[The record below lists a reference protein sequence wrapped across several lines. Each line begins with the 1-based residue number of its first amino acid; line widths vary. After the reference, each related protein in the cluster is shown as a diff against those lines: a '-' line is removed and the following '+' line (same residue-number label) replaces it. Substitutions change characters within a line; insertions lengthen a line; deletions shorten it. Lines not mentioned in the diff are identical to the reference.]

1 MSLFDVSGKVA
12 CVTGA
17 NSGLGRAAATMLA
30 EAGASVVGIAR
41 RASEL
46 EAWQKESKGKTAIL
60 PADLSE
66 TGTLAAIAEDSVKPF
81 GPPDILVN
89 AAGINTR
96 QGADEVSIEGW
107 DSTLALNLTAPFF
120 LAKALVPAMKKC
132 GWGRIVNVASL
143 QSQRAFPNGISYGAS
158 KGGVVQLTRA
168 MAEAWSRHGIMVN
181 ALAPGFFLTDLTAP
195 VFEDESLSEHHARQT
210 CVGRNGELA
219 DLEGPLLFLCSQ
231 ASGYVTG
238 QVLFVDGGYTAK

>member
-17 NSGLGRAAATMLA
+17 SSGLGRAAATMLA

-66 TGTLAAIAEDSVKPF
+66 TGTLAAIAEDSAKPF

-89 AAGINTR
+89 AAGINRR
-96 QGADEVSIEGW
+96 QAADEVTVDGW

-120 LAKALVPAMKKC
+120 LAKALVPAMKKR

-168 MAEAWSRHGIMVN
+168 F
-181 ALAPGFFLTDLTAP
+181 PTDLTAP
-195 VFEDESLSEHHARQT
+195 VFEDKSLSDRNARQT
-210 CVGRNGELA
+210 CIGRNGELA